1 MLRDL
6 MLQSTALRY
15 SSEGKNWQ
23 PATSKRGGSHI
34 QKRLQSVLIH
44 LCLSGLLKS
53 TGKIWDSC
61 TKKVLRCNRR
71 RRRIPWITHL
81 STVALTKKYRE
92 SNPKAAFFMTW
103 LPHHSSNVF
112 QETTELRQ
120 PSSPSQLAPSPHWL
134 LPWVQQP
141 TTHPARIGCC
151 STPNQLPMCWSF
163 MENCHLPFCGWSL
176 ISHHFIQL
184 SLLIVSDIINLQHHQ
199 LYVRSSHMQPC
210 KSPAFCRSMVQ
221 PDGPYLVWGN
231 PPFANDKQCHLVLTT
246 KMTVWDWESTFLVL
260 SPRQIEGT
268 L

>member
-1 MLRDL
+1 MSRKKLRRGFSVANYPNVFIAL
-6 MLQSTALRY
+6 LQ
-15 SSEGKNWQ
+15 GDF
-23 PATSKRGGSHI
+23 
-34 QKRLQSVLIH
+34 V
-44 LCLSGLLKS
+44 LLKCS
-53 TGKIWDSC
+53 MKH
-61 TKKVLRCNRR
+61 
-71 RRRIPWITHL
+71 RITPHQMSILWSPKLHV
-81 STVALTKKYRE
+81 TVTPLTAT
-92 SNPKAAFFMTW
+92 NPY
-103 LPHHSSNVF
+103 HSSNVF

-134 LPWVQQP
+134 LPLVQQP

-176 ISHHFIQL
+176 ISHHYIQL

-231 PPFANDKQCHLVLTT
+231 PPFANDKRCHLVLTT
-246 KMTVWDWESTFLVL
+246 TMTVWDWESHNTAVHIPCPFTSSNRRHPVDPWWNTIYPSLFC
-260 SPRQIEGT
+260 
-268 L
+268 